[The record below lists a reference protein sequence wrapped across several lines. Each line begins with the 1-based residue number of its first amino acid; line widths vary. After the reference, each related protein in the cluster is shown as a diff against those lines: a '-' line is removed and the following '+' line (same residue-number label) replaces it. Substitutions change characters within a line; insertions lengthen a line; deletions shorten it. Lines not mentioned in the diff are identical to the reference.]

1 MTDIVVD
8 TSAVVAILGNEP
20 TAQELIDV
28 IDSSDRRLVS
38 AATLV
43 ELGIVMEAR
52 LGATGGSIV
61 DRFIR
66 DGEITVVAV
75 DRHHA
80 VRAIDGWRR
89 LGKGRHAAALNLGD
103 CFTYALAAET
113 GLPILCTGND
123 FARTDLEVIP
133 AP

>member
-38 AATLV
+38 AATVV

-52 LGATGGSIV
+52 LGAAGGSIV

-80 VRAIDGWRR
+80 DRAIDGWRR
-89 LGKGRHAAALNLGD
+89 FGKGRHAAALNLGD

>member
-43 ELGIVMEAR
+43 ELGIVMEVR
-52 LGATGGSIV
+52 LGAAGGSIV

-66 DGEITVVAV
+66 DGEIIVVAV

-80 VRAIDGWRR
+80 DRAIEGWRR
-89 LGKGRHAAALNLGD
+89 FGKGRHAAALNLGD

>member
-52 LGATGGSIV
+52 LGASGGSIV

-80 VRAIDGWRR
+80 DRAIDGWRR
-89 LGKGRHAAALNLGD
+89 FGKGRHAAALNLGD

>member
-52 LGATGGSIV
+52 LGAAGGSIV

-80 VRAIDGWRR
+80 DRAIEGWRR
-89 LGKGRHAAALNLGD
+89 FGKGWHAAALNLGD

>member
-52 LGATGGSIV
+52 LGAAGGSIV

-80 VRAIDGWRR
+80 DRAIEGWRR
-89 LGKGRHAAALNLGD
+89 FGKGRHAAALNLGD